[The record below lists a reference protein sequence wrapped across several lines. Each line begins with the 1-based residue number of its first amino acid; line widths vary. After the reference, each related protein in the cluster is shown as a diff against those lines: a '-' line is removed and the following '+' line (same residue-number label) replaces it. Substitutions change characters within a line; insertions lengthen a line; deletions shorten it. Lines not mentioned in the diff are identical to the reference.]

1 MEANIADSNKERI
14 VIFGGGL
21 GGLELAFDMLKS
33 DYQVVLIDKNNYHQ
47 FPPLIYQVASAGLEP
62 SSIAFPFR
70 RLFQGK
76 SDFFF
81 RMATV
86 EAVNRT
92 ENTLQTSIGVI
103 HYDYLVLAAGA
114 TTNFFGNQ
122 NFEQNTLPM
131 KSVAESM
138 CLRNTILENL
148 ERAETEEDEQKKNA
162 LLTTVV
168 VGGGASGVEIAG
180 ALAEMKKNIIPR
192 DYPDL
197 DANKLKIYLVN
208 AGDRLLGA
216 MDIKSSHRAEKD
228 LTEMGV
234 ILLQNKFAVDCQ
246 NDELWLKDGTKISSK
261 TIIWVSGIVANKIE
275 GIPAESIGKAGR
287 LLTDRYCKVK
297 GTENIFAIGDQS
309 FVEGDSDYPMGHPQL
324 AQAAIQ
330 QARCVAKNF
339 KAMAKKEPLTMFKYK
354 NLGTMATIGRK
365 CAVAEIGGQKFGGL
379 PAWILWLVVHI
390 RSILGVKNKVVIL
403 LNWMWNYF
411 NYKQS
416 LRLILKAKSSQK

>member
-14 VIFGGGL
+14 VIVGGGI

-180 ALAEMKKNIIPR
+180 
-192 DYPDL
+192 
-197 DANKLKIYLVN
+197 
-208 AGDRLLGA
+208 GF
-216 MDIKSSHRAEKD
+216 S
-228 LTEMGV
+228 
-234 ILLQNKFAVDCQ
+234 
-246 NDELWLKDGTKISSK
+246 
-261 TIIWVSGIVANKIE
+261 
-275 GIPAESIGKAGR
+275 
-287 LLTDRYCKVK
+287 
-297 GTENIFAIGDQS
+297 
-309 FVEGDSDYPMGHPQL
+309 
-324 AQAAIQ
+324 
-330 QARCVAKNF
+330 
-339 KAMAKKEPLTMFKYK
+339 
-354 NLGTMATIGRK
+354 
-365 CAVAEIGGQKFGGL
+365 
-379 PAWILWLVVHI
+379 
-390 RSILGVKNKVVIL
+390 
-403 LNWMWNYF
+403 
-411 NYKQS
+411 
-416 LRLILKAKSSQK
+416 